1 MCSRKTGVIASS
13 NFNGNNGSTAT
24 IENSTSFTNN
34 SHYNGTINELV
45 VSETIPSDAN
55 AKHVV
60 EASLSSLSLTRDN
73 NSSGVV
79 PSIDGASNRESV
91 VNAPAAAAV
100 TEAPTTTTSTTTT
113 TATATTQTAS
123 ATTNTVSPRTVATS
137 TSTRVE
143 TIHTT
148 ITPLTGGPITNRM
161 QTSQFIASSNTRRD
175 SPSTLSTL
183 PITTNK
189 PREYIPTQI

>member
-13 NFNGNNGSTAT
+13 NFNGNNSSTAT

-34 SHYNGTINELV
+34 SHYNGTIIELV
-45 VSETIPSDAN
+45 VSETIPSEAN

-73 NSSGVV
+73 NSSGIV
-79 PSIDGASNRESV
+79 PSIDGASNGESV
-91 VNAPAAAAV
+91 VNAPAAAAAA
-100 TEAPTTTTSTTTT
+100 TEAPTTTTSTS
-113 TATATTQTAS
+113 TATTPTAS
-123 ATTNTVSPRTVATS
+123 ATTNTDSPPTIATS
-137 TSTRVE
+137 TATRVE
-143 TIHTT
+143 TFHTT

-189 PREYIPTQI
+189 PREYIPKPKF